1 MHSCAW
7 LRVMAPRC
15 SGRCHPDNVAPSQ
28 SRVVVTSVAR
38 RCTTEF
44 SISLAPSLVTRTLL
58 KYALGTACA
67 SLSRSESLAVAG
79 ADRLIVTR
87 AVGCEARGTGQR
99 PGGWPQQRGVDK
111 DEHVRDKQRRR
122 QL

>member
-44 SISLAPSLVTRTLL
+44 SISLAPSLVTRTLR
-58 KYALGTACA
+58 AGH
-67 SLSRSESLAVAG
+67 SLCIPLAVRVAGAVAG